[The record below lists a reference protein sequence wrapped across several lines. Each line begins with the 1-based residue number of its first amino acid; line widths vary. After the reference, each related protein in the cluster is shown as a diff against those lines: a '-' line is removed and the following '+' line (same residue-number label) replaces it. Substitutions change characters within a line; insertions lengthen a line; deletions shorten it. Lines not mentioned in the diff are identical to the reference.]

1 MELDTGRWTHRAAAI
16 ILFVVRLL
24 VRVEGFMLF
33 VINYNRRDKMRVNGT
48 GWESYVQA
56 RP

>member
-33 VINYNRRDKMRVNGT
+33 VINYNRRDKMQVNGT

-56 RP
+56 SP